1 MKSSEGER
9 NGKEKVNRYLAF
21 EKQHNGNCSHSS
33 EKVSKACFLS
43 QVTSKITVTKKKER
57 RRREKKQ
64 WLHS

>member
-21 EKQHNGNCSHSS
+21 EKQHNGNCIHSS

-43 QVTSKITVTKKKER
+43 HVTSKITVTKKKER